1 MKFRFETIL
10 RINKNREDLVKRE
23 LGVINTH
30 LQKQQDHL
38 QLMEKTSEQSTD
50 DLNSRLRVGIDINFM
65 RLYDD
70 FFNGIKYQESRQK
83 KIISEVEAR
92 LEGTRKKL
100 VEAMR
105 KRRIMEILKEREFA
119 AFKKEQE
126 KRENMFLDETAAN
139 MGRRES

>member
-70 FFNGIKYQESRQK
+70 FFNGIKCQESRQK